1 MALTKKYAWYP
12 ERERR
17 GGDWVHSD
25 RLTCGDCGHKRTV
38 EERDY
43 GCSDM
48 NECNACKGEWMN
60 MNEMNEWMKNMERR
74 ILNLEKLVYKLTMIQ
89 MGAKFNVGFDDKEKY
104 KWNALNVKREW

>member
-1 MALTKKYAWYP
+1 MKIRVTIDTDECGFENIEGDGDRGVFNLDLEGVYNAWYGSASYFVNFKDVKVLECKHWYP

-48 NECNACKGEWMN
+48 NECNACKGE
-60 MNEMNEWMKNMERR
+60 
-74 ILNLEKLVYKLTMIQ
+74 
-89 MGAKFNVGFDDKEKY
+89 
-104 KWNALNVKREW
+104 